1 MSTVSPVPSSPLASA
16 SSEELRRATA
26 RSSAERA
33 DSPSTGESA
42 NEQSFSFSDFLS
54 VINPLQ
60 HIPIVGSIYRAVTGD
75 TIKPAA
81 RVLGGMIFGGPVGL
95 IASAFNAVI
104 EQTKGKDLGDQAIA
118 LFTPDKGSPTE
129 PATQFANAASTE
141 PPAEPAAAT
150 TAPVSSDD
158 ATPAAPP
165 ARVQLSRNA
174 PPGLLNAFGQDR
186 TLGNSLL
193 RGPQNAA
200 ANATSNGATTPQGRT
215 LSDYRHF
222 SGRPLPV
229 VDSTRSASSHAT
241 PVRLQPTAPMA
252 EKFRVQP
259 ATTET
264 VSPNE
269 PAPGESPVSTKGE
282 TPAAG
287 APAPASDWF
296 AAAMSRGLDKY
307 REQRRQTSP
316 GQIDT
321 TL

>member
-1 MSTVSPVPSSPLASA
+1 MSTVSPVLSSPLAAA
-16 SSEELRRATA
+16 SSDELRRATA
-26 RSSAERA
+26 RSSAEHS
-33 DSPSTGESA
+33 DSKSTGESTS
-42 NEQSFSFSDFLS
+42 EQSFSFSDFLS

-118 LFTPDKGSPTE
+118 LFTPDKGSPAE
-129 PATQFANAASTE
+129 PATQFASAARVE
-141 PPAEPAAAT
+141 PPAELAAAAT
-150 TAPVSSDD
+150 PPVSSED
-158 ATPAAPP
+158 AAPAAPP
-165 ARVQLSRNA
+165 SRVQLSRNA

-193 RGPQNAA
+193 RGQPNAA
-200 ANATSNGATTPQGRT
+200 TNAMSTGATTPAGRT
-215 LSDYRHF
+215 LSDYRNF

-229 VDSTRSASSHAT
+229 VDSTRAAPSHSAS
-241 PVRLQPTAPMA
+241 VRLQPTAPMA

-259 ATTET
+259 AAPEA
-264 VSPNE
+264 VSLPE
-269 PAPGESPVSTKGE
+269 ATPGEPPVATKAE
-282 TPAAG
+282 TTG
-287 APAPASDWF
+287 APAPANDWF
-296 AAAMSRGLDKY
+296 TSAMTRGLDKY
-307 REQRRQTSP
+307 REQRRQAAPS
-316 GQIDT
+316 QIDT